1 MKKIKW
7 AQVACRAARQRTATV
22 NLVVTRR
29 CDLACSYCHATG
41 KTPEITVDQW
51 LLIARKLA
59 SRYSVFTVSGG
70 EPLLFRGLPDLI
82 NGLSQIGLAGLC
94 SNVRR
99 IDVATLEAMPGLDY
113 LNFSIDQLGE
123 AEMSRKTAFGK
134 IPLLVEHARRQKF
147 ALYGTAVI
155 TNRNVDVIP
164 ELVREMHRH
173 RVPLHLQLVQ
183 RPSSEN
189 AFDTPDKL
197 VRLAELQAE
206 LLAMRRAGYAI
217 EESTA
222 YLSGFGDFVQGD
234 AAVDCQAGRTYLA
247 VDTDGRLM
255 ACQDSP
261 ASGPP
266 LYQVGDIEPLLVAL
280 PASRTAGCRCWWNCY
295 HRYAEWERSPWR
307 LIAAEQFRH
316 LRRRWRQPKPA

>member
-1 MKKIKW
+1 MEKIKW
-7 AQVACRAARQRTATV
+7 AQAAWHAAAQRTATV

-41 KTPEITVDQW
+41 KTPEITVDEW
-51 LLIARKLA
+51 LSIARKLA
-59 SRYSVFTVSGG
+59 PRFAVFTVSGG
-70 EPLLFRGLPDLI
+70 EPLLFRGLPELI

-99 IDVATLEAMPGLDY
+99 IDAATLEAMPGLDY
-113 LNFSIDQLGE
+113 LNFSIDQLDA
-123 AEMSRKTAFGK
+123 AEVSRKTAFGK

-155 TNRNVDVIP
+155 TSRNADVIP
-164 ELVREMHRH
+164 ELVREMHRYG
-173 RVPLHLQLVQ
+173 VPLHLQLVQ
-183 RPSSEN
+183 RPAPEN
-189 AFDTPDKL
+189 AFDTPAKL

-217 EESTA
+217 EESVA
-222 YLSGFGDFVQGD
+222 YLSGFGHFVQGE

-261 ASGPP
+261 PSGPP
-266 LYQVGDIEPLLVAL
+266 LHRVDDAEPLLAAL
-280 PASRTAGCRCWWNCY
+280 PASRAADCRCWWNCY